1 MESAQGQA
9 ISKDELPD
17 CMFMC
22 SELYIAAFEGR
33 TEEVLIGLQ
42 TGGVHTATAARNGRR
57 RPSPGDATPTGMYT
71 YTFATRPL
79 VDSPADDDPNNIL

>member
-9 ISKDELPD
+9 ISKDDELPD
-17 CMFMC
+17 VMFMC

-42 TGGVHTATAARNGRR
+42 TGGVHTATAARNGPR
-57 RPSPGDATPTGMYT
+57 RPSPGDARPTGMYI
-71 YTFATRPL
+71 YLATRPL
-79 VDSPADDDPNNIL
+79 VHSCR

>member
-9 ISKDELPD
+9 ISKDEPPD
-17 CMFMC
+17 VMFMC

-57 RPSPGDATPTGMYT
+57 PSPGDARPTGMYI
-71 YTFATRPL
+71 YLATRPL
-79 VDSPADDDPNNIL
+79 VDSCR